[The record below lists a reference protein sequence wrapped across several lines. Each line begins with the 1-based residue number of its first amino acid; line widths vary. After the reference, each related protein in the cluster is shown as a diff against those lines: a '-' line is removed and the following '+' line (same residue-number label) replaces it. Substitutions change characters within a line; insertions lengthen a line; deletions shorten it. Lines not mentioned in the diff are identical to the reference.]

1 MLLHLTSRIALKY
14 RDKQV
19 WRESRGAWMTSFFC
33 QEIRSAHVSVAL
45 WIPLKWRLHIS
56 HAVSFFNT
64 SSSPVLHLKFWRI
77 LDLLPNRVWQAAL
90 PPLSFPFPFTSPF
103 RPLPASCHTKK
114 ILLFGTGS
122 QQRYP
127 QNHCKLKPRGAA
139 LFHNFHS
146 IHCRRRQNAALF
158 EIGLTYVTI
167 IDTKCI
173 DFRMRNSPRSPC
185 SNRVQQS
192 VATLTTFTTQPRFHI
207 QSRSAG
213 QLRVMI
219 GSRHIQ
225 SSLGKAAGQKAF

>member
-45 WIPLKWRLHIS
+45 WIPLKWRLHVS

-64 SSSPVLHLKFWRI
+64 SSPVLHLKFWRI
-77 LDLLPNRVWQAAL
+77 LDLLLNQVWQPAL

-103 RPLPASCHTKK
+103 RPLPASCHNQENPSIRDRLAAT
-114 ILLFGTGS
+114 IS
-122 QQRYP
+122 S
-127 QNHCKLKPRGAA
+127 NHCKLKPRGAA

-158 EIGLTYVTI
+158 EIGLTYY
-167 IDTKCI
+167 C
-173 DFRMRNSPRSPC
+173 MW
-185 SNRVQQS
+185 Q
-192 VATLTTFTTQPRFHI
+192 
-207 QSRSAG
+207 
-213 QLRVMI
+213 
-219 GSRHIQ
+219 
-225 SSLGKAAGQKAF
+225 